1 MCRPGEWR
9 PSGALAQE
17 LDRLRA
23 RAPRR
28 AFESSPNASRP
39 AAAAAAGKAEQQ
51 QQQRRQQQKHAAKA
65 KVPPM

>member
-39 AAAAAAGKAEQQ
+39 AAAAGKAEQQ